1 MSASPVVN
9 ILPHCFI
16 ICVCTC
22 MCILSIDIDTLMPTC
37 IPTHTHASLCTHTH
51 TIYPKYLR
59 LSCISHT
66 LYHIIFKKCQ
76 HMIPLYGFTVIYLNS
91 FHFWTPRLLLIIPY
105 YYVFVHSSLVIPF
118 LDVTA
123 YYRRISVLRFRPG
136 LNFSFITVSMIL
148 DNLFRTFI
156 ISVSHL
162 ENFVRIK

>member
-51 TIYPKYLR
+51 NLSEVFEIKLHISYPLP
-59 LSCISHT
+59 H
-66 LYHIIFKKCQ
+66 HFKKCQ
-76 HMIPLYGFTVIYLNS
+76 HMIPLYGFTIIYLNS